1 MMKKILVVLLV
12 LLLPAYS
19 AAYKVILQNGSSIN
33 GVRTYSESGDDV
45 TLYFD
50 TGSMSIQKKDVLRIE
65 GTEAPLTEGGQQEEQ
80 PARKTKPKQGT
91 QPAQDQQGGAE
102 TKSSE
107 PADDG
112 RQTKFNKLNDDLNSV
127 NSELKTLQE
136 RENSLVKEINEKSTK
151 KFYNAIQLRQLE
163 KELDPLKQE
172 LAEVQQKKGELIQ
185 RKSDLE
191 KEIRE
196 LK

>member
-1 MMKKILVVLLV
+1 MKKILVVLLF

-19 AAYKVILQNGSSIN
+19 ATAYKVILQNGSSIN

-65 GTEAPLTEGGQQEEQ
+65 GTEAPLTEGDQQEEQ
-80 PARKTKPKQGT
+80 PARKTKPKHGT

-112 RQTKFNKLNDDLNSV
+112 RQTKFNQLNNDLNSV

-136 RENSLVKEINEKSTK
+136 RETSLVKEINEKSTK
-151 KFYNAIQLRQLE
+151 KFYNAFQLRQLE

-172 LAEVQQKKGELIQ
+172 LAEVLQKKEQLMQ